1 MYKTILV
8 GDDVATGAKMLGIL
22 DRSGLTINVAMWSH
36 LAEYDDWRYLLS
48 SRSLDKVDLVKAYRL
63 VHEAL
68 DQAEFPLELT
78 PTLLIL
84 KMTDPFVRALRQFFG
99 KAKSVEGMRL
109 GGQMIGDR
117 FLEEGIAYRIR

>member
-1 MYKTILV
+1 MDKTILV
-8 GDDVATGAKMLGIL
+8 GADVATGAKMLEIF

-48 SRSLDKVDLVKAYRL
+48 SRSLDRVGLVEAYGL
-63 VHEAL
+63 VHDAL
-68 DQAEFPLELT
+68 DQARFAIEQRPAF
-78 PTLLIL
+78 LIL

-117 FLEEGIAYRIR
+117 FLKEGIAYRIR